1 MQCTIKRSLKSIDS
15 EFGWNFKKMS
25 PPDSG
30 HQTEQ
35 RLQIFRKFP
44 IMPILYCVSEFH
56 IGIFLSIETASMEG
70 HKSYIYPASQF
81 QILFCK
87 IPEPHKGLVAMQVAP
102 HGGQLCRF
110 KSETKREVLKKT
122 TPISPPPLHTFFEPL
137 PNSC

>member
-1 MQCTIKRSLKSIDS
+1 
-15 EFGWNFKKMS
+15 MS

-81 QILFCK
+81 QILFSK
-87 IPEPHKGLVAMQVAP
+87 IPEPHKGLVAIQVAP

-110 KSETKREVLKKT
+110 KSET
-122 TPISPPPLHTFFEPL
+122 
-137 PNSC
+137 